1 MLFLSEHIKNNWVR
15 SVTAALFL
23 LAIAATP
30 LRAQENPPDLNGIW
44 QALGTAHWDLEGH
57 AARAGP
63 IVELGALGAIP
74 AGLSVV
80 VGGKDAHRAAAGAE
94 AACSQP
100 ARGITFLLCEDLEGA
115 RAP

>member
-44 QALGTAHWDLEGH
+44 QALGTAH
-57 AARAGP
+57 
-63 IVELGALGAIP
+63 
-74 AGLSVV
+74 
-80 VGGKDAHRAAAGAE
+80 
-94 AACSQP
+94 
-100 ARGITFLLCEDLEGA
+100 
-115 RAP
+115 